1 MIMQKI
7 EVQKTISTPH
17 MIIDEENNYLMLSGE
32 SFPENIVNFYAP
44 LTNWLTEYL
53 LTDFPS
59 FLFDCHLV
67 YFNSSTSKLLMNIL
81 GAMNDAA
88 LEGKTVI
95 VNWHSSKEN
104 DVIIECGEEFGEDFD
119 HLQFHIIIS

>member
-1 MIMQKI
+1 MGKI
-7 EVQKTISTPH
+7 EVQKTVSTPH
-17 MIIDEENNYLMLSGE
+17 MIIDEENNYLRLSGE

-44 LTNWLTEYL
+44 LTSWLEGYL
-53 LTDFPS
+53 ATDFPS
-59 FLFDCHLV
+59 FTFDCHLV

-88 LEGKTVI
+88 ARGKKVV

-104 DVIIECGEEFGEDFD
+104 DVIIECGEEFGEDFTAMEFNI
-119 HLQFHIIIS
+119 LIS

>member
-1 MIMQKI
+1 MEKL

-17 MIIDEENNYLMLSGE
+17 MIINEETNYLLLSGE

-44 LTNWLTEYL
+44 LTAWLEGYL
-53 LTDFPS
+53 ATDFPS
-59 FLFDCHLV
+59 FTFDCHLV

-81 GAMNDAA
+81 GAMDEAA
-88 LEGKTVI
+88 ARGKDVT

-104 DVIIECGEEFGEDFD
+104 DVIIECGEEFGEDFTRMK
-119 HLQFHIIIS
+119 FNIIIT